1 MSDTSTAVDTYLRA
15 YGEPDP
21 DTRRDLLAQSFNPE
35 GQLADPPL
43 DTSGLTGINDMMAAV
58 QQQFPGHV
66 FRRTSE
72 IDGHHGFV
80 RYGWE
85 LIDPEGR
92 VALAGMDVGELDAD
106 DLLFRVTGF
115 FGPLPELA

>member
-1 MSDTSTAVDTYLRA
+1 MSDTSTVVDTYLRA
-15 YGEPDP
+15 YGEPDS
-21 DTRRDLLAQSFNPE
+21 DTRMELLTQSFSPE

-43 DTSGLTGINDMMAAV
+43 DASGLTGINDMMAAV

-66 FRRTSE
+66 FRRISE

-85 LIDPEGR
+85 LIDPDGQ
-92 VALAGMDVGELDAD
+92 VALAGMDIGELDAD
-106 DLLFRVTGF
+106 DLLRRVTGF
-115 FGPLPELA
+115 FGPLPGLG